1 MASPGSPNFWQR
13 LDDLFNQAMDLDPSA
28 RAQFVGRA
36 VKYLAEERGITQFID
51 LGSGLPGV
59 GNVHEVA
66 QDVVPSAR
74 VVYVDNDPIVH
85 VHGRALLTMEGL
97 RRRRA
102 EILGVARKRRAHRIA
117 VFGSVARGEARPD
130 SDLDLLVDF
139 EPGTSLLDHVGLFQD
154 LEELLGV
161 GVDVVTRSALKPRD
175 DHIRAEAVDL

>member
-1 MASPGSPNFWQR
+1 VGSTSCRPAAADRYQIAGVRVVRCALSILAGASLCPLGCRVSVR
-13 LDDLFNQAMDLDPSA
+13 SVA
-28 RAQFVGRA
+28 RARGHTLERVA
-36 VKYLAEERGITQFID
+36 DDVLTLEE
-51 LGSGLPGV
+51 
-59 GNVHEVA
+59 
-66 QDVVPSAR
+66 
-74 VVYVDNDPIVH
+74 
-85 VHGRALLTMEGL
+85 L

-139 EPGTSLLDHVGLFQD
+139 EPGTSLLDYVGLFQD

-161 GVDVVTRSALKPRD
+161 GVDVVARNALKPRD